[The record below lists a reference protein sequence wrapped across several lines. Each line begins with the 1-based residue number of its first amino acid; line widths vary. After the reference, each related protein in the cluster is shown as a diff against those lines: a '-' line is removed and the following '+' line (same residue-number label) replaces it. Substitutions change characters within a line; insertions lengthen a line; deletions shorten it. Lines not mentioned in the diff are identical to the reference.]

1 MLGENNCYIERK
13 TLLLRI
19 KKKFTM
25 CSFEISKVNLRKIG
39 NVIKKIKAKV
49 KELEDRKTVVL

>member
-1 MLGENNCYIERK
+1 MAC
-13 TLLLRI
+13 LLRI

>member
-1 MLGENNCYIERK
+1 
-13 TLLLRI
+13 
-19 KKKFTM
+19 M